1 MLVQEQW
8 RIGWF
13 GCCCWW
19 QQRGRCLRKVV
30 CETDFDSNVGGGE
43 EKEGKCMFGN
53 SCGVYWG
60 RDVVGL
66 LPVVQLVN
74 KFEFDRFFGV
84 ESCVAN
90 FWMVWKG
97 RGTWGYDDW

>member
-30 CETDFDSNVGGGE
+30 CETDFDSNVGGDE

-66 LPVVQLVN
+66 PVVQLVN
-74 KFEFDRFFGV
+74 KFEFDRFFW
-84 ESCVAN
+84 C
-90 FWMVWKG
+90 
-97 RGTWGYDDW
+97 

>member
-1 MLVQEQW
+1 M
-8 RIGWF
+8 
-13 GCCCWW
+13 
-19 QQRGRCLRKVV
+19 V
-30 CETDFDSNVGGGE
+30 CETDFDSNVGGDE

-74 KFEFDRFFGV
+74 KFERNRCFRFFGV

-90 FWMVWKG
+90 FLLVWKVG
-97 RGTWGYDDW
+97 KWGYEDW

>member
-1 MLVQEQW
+1 LV
-8 RIGWF
+8 GLVAAA
-13 GCCCWW
+13 G
-19 QQRGRCLRKVV
+19 GNNVV
-30 CETDFDSNVGGGE
+30 VVYVRWCVKQIFDSNVGGGE

-66 LPVVQLVN
+66 PVVQLVN
-74 KFEFDRFFGV
+74 KFERNRFFRFFGV

-90 FWMVWKG
+90 FLMV
-97 RGTWGYDDW
+97 